1 MEHDVIINGARRGI
15 LREERDGL
23 FTVLEA
29 TVFNGDELVRLAVY
43 GGGQEGYLG
52 VMQPWNGGL
61 YLRRRLS
68 RRERETLPK
77 TIEYAAPLGEA
88 HGSANDEDEE
98 TLTEEETPNHNEA
111 DCSAEGNDEV
121 CENHATESEDGE
133 ELIWFSRPD
142 GTLTA
147 FDGKRSIIALP
158 TELRRAESGVGTV
171 LREINGRQYM
181 LFRY

>member
-1 MEHDVIINGARRGI
+1 MEHDVIINGTKRGI
-15 LREERDGL
+15 LCEETEGL

-29 TVFNGDELVRLAVY
+29 TVFKGEELVRLAVY
-43 GGGQEGYLG
+43 GGGQKGYLG

-77 TIEYAAPLGEA
+77 TIEYAAPVGEA
-88 HGSANDEDEE
+88 HSAANDDGEE
-98 TLTEEETPNHNEA
+98 TLPVDKTAEQNKA
-111 DCSAEGNDEV
+111 DCSAAGNKEV
-121 CENHATESEDGE
+121 GEDCENEGEDG
-133 ELIWFSRPD
+133 LTWFSRPD

-147 FDGKRSIIALP
+147 FDGERSIIALP
-158 TELRRAESGVGTV
+158 TELRREESGAGTV

>member
-1 MEHDVIINGARRGI
+1 MEHDVIINGTKRGI
-15 LREERDGL
+15 LREETEGL

-29 TVFNGDELVRLAVY
+29 TVFKGEELVRLAVY

-77 TIEYAAPLGEA
+77 TIEYAASVGEA
-88 HGSANDEDEE
+88 HSAANDEDAETLPVEE
-98 TLTEEETPNHNEA
+98 TAEQNKA
-111 DCSAEGNDEV
+111 DCSAAGNDEV
-121 CENHATESEDGE
+121 CENYVTEGKDGE

-147 FDGKRSIIALP
+147 FDGERSIIALP
-158 TELRRAESGVGTV
+158 TELRRAENGAGTV